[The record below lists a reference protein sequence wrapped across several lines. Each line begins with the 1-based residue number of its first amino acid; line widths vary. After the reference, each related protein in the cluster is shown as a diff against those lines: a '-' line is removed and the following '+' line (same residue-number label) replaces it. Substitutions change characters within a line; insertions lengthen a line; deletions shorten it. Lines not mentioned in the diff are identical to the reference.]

1 RGRHRLRAR
10 DLGELGVPFGR
21 VGRHGPVGGV
31 AVQDRVALGQQLAAL
46 QADQLVV
53 APGVAVQF
61 EGDAFGDALGVP
73 HDPVRALVGDE
84 PVLVGGGLRLLV
96 GRVAG
101 DEIVLEAGEEH
112 RGAGVA
118 LAAGAAA
125 ELVVEAAAVVA
136 AGPDDQEA
144 ARRRDPVV
152 VASPGLGGRGTGRR
166 GAAGVPGGAA
176 ADVGGAG
183 ARAVRARLGDGRG
196 PVGVVLGVE
205 HDRVEA
211 GAAQAARQPL
221 GLGDVAGADQHRA
234 AGGVRGGDLLDER
247 DLLVGGGRV
256 EAVG

>member
-1 RGRHRLRAR
+1 
-10 DLGELGVPFGR
+10 
-21 VGRHGPVGGV
+21 
-31 AVQDRVALGQQLAAL
+31 
-46 QADQLVV
+46 
-53 APGVAVQF
+53 VQF

-152 VASPGLGGRGTGRR
+152 VASPGLGGRGAGRRGTGRRGTGRR

-176 ADVGGAG
+176 AEADVGAAPGHLG
-183 ARAVRARLGDGRG
+183 GDGDRAVRARLGD
-196 PVGVVLGVE
+196 
-205 HDRVEA
+205 DR
-211 GAAQAARQPL
+211 
-221 GLGDVAGADQHRA
+221 
-234 AGGVRGGDLLDER
+234 
-247 DLLVGGGRV
+247 
-256 EAVG
+256 